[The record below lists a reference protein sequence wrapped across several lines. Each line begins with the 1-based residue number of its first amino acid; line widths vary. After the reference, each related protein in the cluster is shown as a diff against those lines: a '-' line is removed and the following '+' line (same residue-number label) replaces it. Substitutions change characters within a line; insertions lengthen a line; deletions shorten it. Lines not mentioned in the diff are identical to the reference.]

1 MHAPTADDL
10 HLLSEPD
17 FSALSPQEQKDALVA
32 AYYRGCDVLE
42 DKCSDRRVAGG
53 WPALDRVL
61 PEEWL
66 EHPAAAAYHREVV
79 LHALAERII
88 DRETEDRWRQAL
100 RRPDGARDPR
110 VQSFLDGWR
119 SRGRD
124 IARLQR
130 RTGLR

>member
-1 MHAPTADDL
+1 MHAPTADL
-10 HLLSEPD
+10 PLLSAPD
-17 FSALSPQEQKDALVA
+17 FSALTPQEQKDALVA
-32 AYYRGCDVLE
+32 AYYRGSDVLE

-88 DRETEDRWRQAL
+88 DREAEDAWRRAL
-100 RRPDGARDPR
+100 RGPGGAQDPR

-119 SRGRD
+119 NRGRE

-130 RTGLR
+130 RNGIR